1 VSDDAVKRGDFER
14 AIRSMNLTG
23 LHNRDATIQLAA
35 HVMALTEVLGV
46 GDAVAEKLP
55 ALLEQI
61 RIADLGG
68 TRVALDIDP
77 VRPTADVPCLENM
90 PICKARCC
98 VLEFALS
105 SEDLDAGVVKW
116 DYGRPY
122 LIRQRASD
130 GKCVHND
137 AQTGHCTVHDKR
149 PHVCRGY
156 DCRNDKR
163 IWVDYDKRIPRERDD
178 IPELD
183 LEPEVFDA
191 VDRLRRRQEA
201 EHLERVALDTGRHT

>member
-1 VSDDAVKRGDFER
+1 MKRGDFER

-23 LHNRDATIQLAA
+23 LHNRDATMQLAA

-46 GDAVAEKLP
+46 ADAVAEKLP
-55 ALLEQI
+55 AILEQI

-68 TRVALDIDP
+68 TRVALD
-77 VRPTADVPCLENM
+77 VEKVKPTADVPCLENM

-105 SEDLDAGVVKW
+105 TEDLDAGVVKW

-122 LIRQRASD
+122 IIRQRESD

-137 AQTGHCTVHDKR
+137 ADTGYCTVHDQR

-156 DCRNDKR
+156 DCREDKR
-163 IWVDYDKRIPRERDD
+163 IWVDYEKRIPRERED
-178 IPELD
+178 IANLELD
-183 LEPEVFDA
+183 PVKFDLK
-191 VDRLRRRQEA
+191 DRLRRRQEA
-201 EHLERVALDTGRHT
+201 EHLERVSLDTKRHS